1 MLRVGLTG
9 GIASGKSLVAR
20 EFVAHGAALVDT
32 DVIAR
37 EVVAPGTAG
46 ADRVRAVFG
55 GTVFGPDGMLDR
67 GRLREIVFA
76 DDLKRRELEILLH
89 PLIRA
94 ATAAALASAGG
105 PYVIVAV
112 PLLIETGFVAQIDR
126 VLVVT
131 CRPAQQIERL
141 MQRDNMDH
149 SRAESM
155 VGAQAHDESRLAAAD
170 DVIDNSGHV
179 DATLAQVARLHA
191 RYLQIGDNCRTRLAP
206 AE

>member
-1 MLRVGLTG
+1 VLRVGLTG

-20 EFVAHGAALVDT
+20 EFVARGAALVDT

-37 EVVAPGTAG
+37 AVVAPGTAG

-55 GTVFGPDGMLDR
+55 DGVFAADDTLDR
-67 GRLREIVFA
+67 AALRELVFA
-76 DDLKRRELEILLH
+76 DAGRRRDLEILLH

-94 ATAAALASAGG
+94 ATGAALARAGG

-112 PLLIETGFVAQIDR
+112 PLLIETGFAAQVDR

-131 CRPAQQIERL
+131 CRPEQQIERL
-141 MQRDNMDH
+141 MQRDGVDRE
-149 SRAESM
+149 RAESM
-155 VGAQAHDESRLAAAD
+155 VAAQALDEARLAAAD
-170 DVIDNSGHV
+170 DVIDNSGHI
-179 DATLAQVARLHA
+179 DATRAQVARLHE
-191 RYLQIGDNCRTRLAP
+191 RYLLISDNCRTPAAP